1 MRPDK
6 HREYGWNDLV
16 EALRHPAVLLSALA
30 FLTVLLYSGTLYF
43 QFVWDDKA
51 QIIDSPII
59 RSLSNLHRVFISDL
73 WYHTGRSQIYYRP
86 LFVVWSM
93 FNYAMVGLRPWGWH
107 LGAIL
112 MHVAACMAVFWLL
125 RKLGVEYWTAALAVL
140 IFALHPIHIECV
152 AWISAVSDSMA
163 TMLAALAF
171 VAYLYG
177 RQPTAHPALWRTISF
192 ALFAGA
198 LLTKEIALGFTLLVA
213 SYEYLFSRE
222 SGTRSR
228 LWSAVRVALPYVAIT
243 AGYIFLR
250 KMAFH
255 EVVSAKVDPYHTS
268 VDMLL
273 VLPYVVTFYLRQLVL
288 PVGLT
293 GLYYTPYFTAQLAA
307 RFVLPL
313 LILAGVAALIYYW
326 SQKQNDRM
334 VIFAALWILIG
345 LSPALYLRAFQDG
358 DFVRD
363 RYIYLGSVGFCVLI
377 AKGLR
382 LLEGVGRRNLQGIA
396 VAILC
401 AGYVALSVPQQ
412 AYWYS
417 DLLVYS
423 RGYQLYPGNA
433 YTLVGLAREYS
444 RLGAYDRAI
453 PLLEQAHNEKPQYVY
468 TSFALADVYIN
479 AGRKEQGRA
488 ALIHAEQ
495 LMPEYLLTETG
506 AVAVAS
512 MWGTLGEYDRA
523 LELCSGVLEKEP
535 ELFSALYD
543 CGNIHMMAGH
553 YPQAEALLR
562 HAVAVAPELAAS
574 RHFLGRTLFLEG
586 KFPEAQAYLSQAV
599 TMDPSICDY
608 HLWLG
613 RSLET
618 GGDKAQAKLE
628 YQEALHLNETSTEAK
643 MRLAALKVQ

>member
-1 MRPDK
+1 MRQDT

-16 EALRHPAVLLSALA
+16 EALRHPAVLLPSLA
-30 FLTVLLYSGTLYF
+30 FLSVLLYSGTLYF

-51 QIIDSPII
+51 QIVDSPII

-73 WYHTGRSQIYYRP
+73 WYHTGRSQLYYRP

-93 FNYAMVGLRPWGWH
+93 FNYAIFGLRPWGWH

-112 MHVAACMAVFWLL
+112 MHVAASMAVFWLL
-125 RKLGVEYWTAALAVL
+125 RKLGLEYWTAALAVL

-163 TMLAALAF
+163 TMLVALAF
-171 VAYLYG
+171 GAYLNW
-177 RQPTAHPALWRTISF
+177 RQPTAHPTLWRTMSLAWF
-192 ALFAGA
+192 AAA
-198 LLTKEIALGFTLLVA
+198 LLTKEIALGFTLLVVL
-213 SYEYLFSRE
+213 YEYLFPRE
-222 SGTRSR
+222 SGPKSR
-228 LWSAVRVALPYVAIT
+228 LWSAVRVAIPYVVIT
-243 AGYIFLR
+243 VGYIVLR
-250 KMAFH
+250 QLAFH
-255 EVVSAKVDPYHTS
+255 EVVSAKVDPYHTN

-273 VLPYVVTFYLRQLVL
+273 ELPYVVTFYLRQLVL
-288 PVGLT
+288 PIGLT
-293 GLYYTPYFTAQLAA
+293 GLYYTPYPTAQLAA
-307 RFVLPL
+307 QFIFPL

-345 LSPALYLRAFQDG
+345 LSPALYLRAFQNG

-363 RYIYLGSVGFCVLI
+363 RYIYLGSVGFCVLA

-382 LLEGVGRRNLQGIA
+382 LLAGLDRGAVQGIA

-401 AGYVALSVPQQ
+401 AGYLALSVPQQ

-453 PLLEQAHNEKPQYVY
+453 PLVEQAHKENSEYVY
-468 TSFALADVYIN
+468 TEFALANVYID
-479 AGRKEQGRA
+479 AGRKEEGRA
-488 ALIHAEQ
+488 ALIRAEQ

-506 AVAVAS
+506 AAAVAS
-512 MWGTLGEYDRA
+512 MWGKLGEYDRA
-523 LELCSGVLEKEP
+523 LQLCSGVLEKEP
-535 ELFSALYD
+535 ELLSALYD
-543 CGNIHMMAGH
+543 CGNIQMMAGH
-553 YPQAEALLR
+553 YPQAETLLR
-562 HAVAVAPELAAS
+562 HAVRVAPEMAAP

-586 KFPEAQAYLSQAV
+586 KFPEAQRYLSQAV
-599 TMDPSICDY
+599 AMDPRIYDY

-613 RSLET
+613 QSLENS
-618 GGDKAQAKLE
+618 GNKAQAKLE
-628 YQEALHLNETSTEAK
+628 YQEALQLNETSTEAK
-643 MRLAALKVQ
+643 MRLATLQVR